1 MTLSQIDW
9 PLILAGLGLFLFG
22 IEYMGDGLKN
32 FSGDKLKNI
41 IDKYT
46 SSPLKGIF
54 IGAFVTCLIQ
64 SSSGTTAL
72 TIGLIRSGLM
82 TLNQGVGIIMGAN
95 IGTTITAFLIGLKIS
110 EYSVYF
116 IMFGAALLIFFNA
129 KKTKYLGQILFGF
142 GCLFYGLDLMG
153 DNLKMISQVEEFSAA
168 TQFLASNPLLGLL
181 GGILLTT
188 IIQSSSGVIAI
199 VQQMYGVG
207 AIGLSIALPF
217 TFGSNIGTTIT
228 AIIASFGGSV
238 ASKRAAGFHTLFNVI
253 GTLFFML
260 LLVPFQSFIVYMSSL
275 WGLSPEMQLAFA
287 HGVFNIITTFALFPF
302 IKPMVKAVK
311 KMIPNNNKEYEMDLS
326 QLDPQVVNLLPSHA
340 LEIAKTKIIEMGNLT
355 TEAVVSTKEYFVK
368 KSSGDKSY
376 VYEME
381 NAINIMDHKIT
392 DYLVLIHLDVLSENE
407 SLDYVTSLKT
417 IKDLERIGDLCMN
430 IVKYFEDIYEEKH
443 EFSTEAKNDIL
454 EMLTQ
459 VELMIYKTMECYKVP
474 NEELRDEIDE
484 DENHLDKLTKKAK
497 QRHIKRVINKVES
510 SPIVNS
516 TFVDII
522 SNLERMGDHCQ
533 NISEYYYTLHHD

>member
-22 IEYMGDGLKN
+22 IEYMGEGLKN

-110 EYSVYF
+110 AYSVYF
-116 IMFGAALLIFFNA
+116 IMFGAAFLIFFNA
-129 KKTKYLGQILFGF
+129 KKAKYMGQILFGF

-153 DNLKMISQVEEFSAA
+153 DNLKMISQVQEFTAA
-168 TQFLASNPLLGLL
+168 TEFLATSPFLGLL

-228 AIIASFGGSV
+228 AILASFGGSV

-260 LLVPFQSFIVYMSSL
+260 LLIPFQSFIVYISSL

-287 HGVFNIITTFALFPF
+287 HGVFNIITTVVLFPF

-326 QLDPQVVNLLPSHA
+326 QLDPQVVHLLPSHA

-368 KSSGDKSY
+368 KSSSDKSY

-430 IVKYFEDIYEEKH
+430 IVKYFEDIYEVKH
-443 EFSTEAKNDIL
+443 QFSTEAKNDIL

-459 VELMIYKTMECYKVP
+459 VELMIYKTMQCYQNP
-474 NEELRDEIDE
+474 NEALRDEIDE

-497 QRHIKRVINKVES
+497 QRHIDRVINKGETS
-510 SPIVNS
+510 AIVNS

-533 NISEYYYTLHHD
+533 NISEYYYTLHHE